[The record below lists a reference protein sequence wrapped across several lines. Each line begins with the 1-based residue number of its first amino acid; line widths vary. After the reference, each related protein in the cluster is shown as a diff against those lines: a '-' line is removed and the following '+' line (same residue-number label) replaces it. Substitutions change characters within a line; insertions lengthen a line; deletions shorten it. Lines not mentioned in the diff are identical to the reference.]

1 MARRRARWRTS
12 KLDGWLRP
20 HVDLQGIVMG
30 RYLIP
35 LGIFVVLVGFL
46 AVGLNLNPR
55 EVPSPLIDK
64 PAPAFS
70 VSQLHQADKTIAR
83 DDLKGKVW
91 LLNVWASWCVSCR
104 QEHPVL
110 VDLAKSGAVPIYGLN
125 YKDQREAGLKWLAEH
140 GNTYVISAFDH
151 DGRVGIDYGV
161 YGVPETFL
169 IDKAGV
175 IRYKHIG
182 PVTPDA
188 LKDIILPK
196 VKELNAAS

>member
-1 MARRRARWRTS
+1 
-12 KLDGWLRP
+12 
-20 HVDLQGIVMG
+20 MG

-140 GNTYVISAFDH
+140 GNPYVISAFDH